1 MAININKI
9 SNIKLNTR
17 EKISV
22 GIAIA
27 AIVIFLFCQFLVFPV
42 LDKNEQLTDRIATRE
57 QQLVKI
63 KELQTTYRE
72 TSSKSQQ
79 TQQLLKTRR
88 QGFTLFSFLE
98 TLAGRT
104 GVKSNIAYMKPT
116 TTSQKDSPYR
126 LSMVE
131 MKLQEITM
139 SQLLAYL
146 HGIETARDM
155 IVIRRLSI
163 AKSEQKA
170 GLINT
175 IFQVETLEI

>member
-1 MAININKI
+1 MAINISKLN
-9 SNIKLNTR
+9 NIKLNTR

-22 GIAIA
+22 GAAVA
-27 AIVIFLFCQFLVFPV
+27 AIVVFLFCQFLVFPL
-42 LDKNEQLTDRIATRE
+42 LDKNKQLTERITMRE

-63 KELQTTYRE
+63 KELQYTYRE
-72 TSSKSQQ
+72 TSANSEQ

-116 TTSQKDSPYR
+116 TTTQKDSPYR

-131 MKLQEITM
+131 MKLQEVTM

-155 IVIRRLSI
+155 IVIKRLSI
-163 AKSEQKA
+163 SKSEQKA
-170 GLINT
+170 GMINT
-175 IFQVETLEI
+175 IFQVETLET